1 MNNDKSQSRH
11 EDAGFSFIIDSEAKV
26 PGASVSSANKI
37 PFWIKH
43 GGFCLV
49 TNVWRFFFGPKA
61 PSSKGKDNRFKY
73 IAEQLISSL
82 NENSDPLVTRTTE
95 KLLEQHRTI
104 ENTQARRRLERWAC
118 WAIVIYLACVFLLLI
133 FNGISRVLWPD
144 IFNGEHPLFSD
155 SVLYVILSTTTVN
168 ILGLG
173 FIVLKGHFPQKENK
187 TNEQSTPA

>member
-1 MNNDKSQSRH
+1 MPQSQL
-11 EDAGFSFIIDSEAKV
+11 EDAGFSNIIDSEAQDSGTFT
-26 PGASVSSANKI
+26 PSVNKI

-43 GGFCLV
+43 GGFCLAV
-49 TNVWRFFFGPKA
+49 NAWRFFFGPKA

-133 FNGISRVLWPD
+133 FNGISRILWPD
-144 IFNGEHPLFSD
+144 IFNAEHPLFSD

-173 FIVLKGHFPQKENK
+173 FIVLKGHFPQKEEKQNG
-187 TNEQSTPA
+187 